1 MKIKTKLNLGVGLL
15 FLLII
20 ILSLVSAFYIFSIKK
35 DTENILKANYNT
47 LEYSRNMLLSLD
59 EINSN
64 GKKAITTFE
73 TNLDQQSNNVTEAG
87 EDVATRNLQN
97 TFNLLKKNC
106 TDETHIKKAFS
117 SDEIKKWV
125 PDNQNLKAF
134 SEETLKSQIRQDI
147 FEIMKL
153 NMVAIKQKSDVAEH
167 TAETANL
174 WIAITGSLC
183 FLIAFNLLINLPNNI
198 ANPIK
203 ELTESIKEIANKNYS
218 ERVHF
223 MSHNEFGDLAKSF
236 NTMAQKLEEYHNSNL
251 YKLLFEKKRLETL
264 INNMH
269 DPIIGLD
276 NQGLILFVND
286 EALKIIGMKSEDV
299 IGKTAAT
306 LALTND
312 LMKSLIIKNL
322 ENESQLLGQKTPP
335 MKIFADGKESYFEK
349 ENVNI
354 TIQPTGEED
363 TIDIGDVII
372 LRNITPFKEL
382 DFAKTNFIATIS
394 HELKTPI
401 SAIKFS
407 LLLLEK
413 EQTGILNE
421 EQIYLIDS
429 IKDDSQ
435 RLLKITGELLE
446 LSQVETGNIQ
456 LNIEKSNPYEMVQY
470 ATEAVKM
477 QAEQKQIELV
487 VEAEE
492 NLPDIKADSEKT
504 VWVLINFLTNAIRYS
519 SEKSKIILKLKTDNH
534 QVLFTV
540 VDTGKGIDNH
550 YLAKVFDKYF
560 QIPGSHKTGT
570 GLGLAI
576 SKEFIEAQGGTIGV
590 ESELGLGSAFY
601 FKLATV

>member
-15 FLLII
+15 FLMII
-20 ILSLVSAFYIFSIKK
+20 ILTLVSAFYIFSIKK

-59 EINSN
+59 NINADAE
-64 GKKAITTFE
+64 KAITTFE
-73 TNLDQQSNNVTEAG
+73 SNLNKQNRNVTEVG
-87 EDVATRNLQN
+87 EDSVTRS
-97 TFNLLKKNC
+97 LLKNFELLKRNS
-106 TDETHIKKAFS
+106 TDER
-117 SDEIKKWV
+117 
-125 PDNQNLKAF
+125 
-134 SEETLKSQIRQDI
+134 LKSQIRQDI

-153 NMVAIKQKSDVAEH
+153 NMAAIKQKSDIAKH

-174 WIAITGSLC
+174 WIAITGTFC
-183 FLIAFNLLINLPNNI
+183 FLIAFNLLVNLPNNI
-198 ANPIK
+198 ADPIK
-203 ELTESIKEIANKNYS
+203 ELTASIKEIANKNYS

-223 MSHNEFGDLAKSF
+223 MNHNEFGDLAKSF
-236 NTMAQKLEEYHNSNL
+236 NTMAQKLEEYHDSNL

-264 INNMH
+264 INNMN

-276 NQGLILFVND
+276 NQGIVLFVND
-286 EALKIIGMKSEDV
+286 EALKIIGLKSEEV
-299 IGKTAAT
+299 LGKTAIT

-312 LMKSLIIKNL
+312 LMKSLITKNI
-322 ENESQLLGQKTPP
+322 ENESKKSSQKILP

-354 TIQPTGEED
+354 TIQPTGED
-363 TIDIGDVII
+363 QTIDIGDVII

-401 SAIKFS
+401 STMKLS
-407 LLLLEK
+407 LNLLEN
-413 EQTGILNE
+413 EQTGPINE
-421 EQIYLIDS
+421 EQKHLIES
-429 IKDDSQ
+429 IKDDGE

-446 LSQVETGNIQ
+446 LSQVETGNIK
-456 LNIEKSNPYEMVQY
+456 LNIEKSNPYEIVHY

-477 QAEQKQIELV
+477 QAEQKQIELLI
-487 VEAEE
+487 ETDE
-492 NLPDIKADSEKT
+492 NLPMVKADSEKT
-504 VWVLINFLTNAIRYS
+504 SWVLINFLTNAIRYS
-519 SEKSKIILKLKTDNH
+519 SEKSTIKLRLESENH
-534 QVLFTV
+534 QILFTV
-540 VDTGKGIDNH
+540 IDTGKGIDNR

-590 ESELGLGSAFY
+590 ESELGLGSTFY
-601 FKLATV
+601 FKLGIV